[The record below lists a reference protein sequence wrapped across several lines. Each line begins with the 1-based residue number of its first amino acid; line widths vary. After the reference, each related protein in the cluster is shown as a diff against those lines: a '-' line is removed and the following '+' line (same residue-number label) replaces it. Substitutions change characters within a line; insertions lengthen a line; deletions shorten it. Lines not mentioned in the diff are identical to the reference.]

1 MVSGEALKKLQE
13 QIAGASK
20 LGGATVRAADE
31 HGNEIIKL
39 DFCAFCADWA
49 VNKLL
54 RKALTERH
62 EDEQAGERAMDKLEF
77 DLTAGKL
84 REKETSGE
92 KEAPESE
99 RIGWTAKKARGTAA
113 EEKKPAPNIKGR
125 GAAEKKV
132 IFDELLRYKERT
144 GAGWAVRIGKATG
157 GKVNSEVVRAIVT
170 DGLVADMAVWRGI
183 AKALETLRKEERE
196 TK

>member
-1 MVSGEALKKLQE
+1 MVRTFCDRCGRV
-13 QIAGASK
+13 IAGASK
-20 LGGATVRAADE
+20 LGGATVRAVDE

-92 KEAPESE
+92 KEVPESE
-99 RIGWTAKKARGTAA
+99 RIGWTTKKARGTAA
-113 EEKKPAPNIKGR
+113 EEKKPVPNIKGR

-183 AKALETLRKEERE
+183 AKAIETLRKEERE
-196 TK
+196 AT

>member
-1 MVSGEALKKLQE
+1 MVRTFCDRCGQV
-13 QIAGASK
+13 IAGASK

-113 EEKKPAPNIKGR
+113 E
-125 GAAEKKV
+125 KKV

-196 TK
+196 TT

>member
-1 MVSGEALKKLQE
+1 MVRTFCDRCGRV
-13 QIAGASK
+13 IAGASK

-54 RKALTERH
+54 RKALTEQH

-99 RIGWTAKKARGTAA
+99 RIG
-113 EEKKPAPNIKGR
+113 
-125 GAAEKKV
+125 
-132 IFDELLRYKERT
+132 
-144 GAGWAVRIGKATG
+144 
-157 GKVNSEVVRAIVT
+157 
-170 DGLVADMAVWRGI
+170 
-183 AKALETLRKEERE
+183 
-196 TK
+196 

>member
-1 MVSGEALKKLQE
+1 MVRTFCDRCGQV
-13 QIAGASK
+13 IAGASK

-125 GAAEKKV
+125 GEAE
-132 IFDELLRYKERT
+132 T
-144 GAGWAVRIGKATG
+144 
-157 GKVNSEVVRAIVT
+157 N
-170 DGLVADMAVWRGI
+170 
-183 AKALETLRKEERE
+183 AKRKEELLCAALHTIKTEKSIKEGYHKSLKWCMAHPWRNLWRCVKE
-196 TK
+196 HFRF

>member
-1 MVSGEALKKLQE
+1 MVRVFCDRCGRV
-13 QIAGASK
+13 IAGASK

-84 REKETSGE
+84 REKE
-92 KEAPESE
+92 APESE
-99 RIGWTAKKARGTAA
+99 RIGWTAKKTRDTA
-113 EEKKPAPNIKGR
+113 EEKKPVPNIKGR
-125 GAAEKKV
+125 GAAEKKA

-183 AKALETLRKEERE
+183 AKAIETLRKEERE
-196 TK
+196 AT